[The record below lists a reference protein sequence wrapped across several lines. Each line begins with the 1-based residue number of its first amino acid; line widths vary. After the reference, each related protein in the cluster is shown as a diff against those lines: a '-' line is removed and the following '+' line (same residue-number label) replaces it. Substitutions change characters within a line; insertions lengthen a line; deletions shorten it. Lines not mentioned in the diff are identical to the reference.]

1 MVRSLVER
9 GAVGI
14 VTTHDL
20 ALTEIPGTMGA
31 RGVNCH
37 FEDTIV
43 DGRLSFDYRLSE
55 GVVQTSNALELM
67 RSIGLK
73 VDD

>member
-1 MVRSLVER
+1 
-9 GAVGI
+9 
-14 VTTHDL
+14 
-20 ALTEIPGTMGA
+20 LTEIPGTMGA

-73 VDD
+73 VDS